1 MAVRSTSSPSPQ
13 SDTFLSGSFPWQR
26 QLWLWPH
33 LFSLDAPL
41 IAVLWQVLLTRDL
54 AIEVSRGEPFVLGL
68 CVWCVYIG
76 DRVLD
81 AMRPRT
87 AGWEPVRRRFYRDHL
102 QIASIAGLCLI
113 VMVLPLAYHLLKRS
127 TFYAGMVLTIPLLCY
142 LVLVHLP
149 PMRWRARWPREMAV
163 ACVFTLGV
171 FLAVW
176 IGDGRTLRP
185 LWMPAILFWLLC
197 WVNCCVIETW
207 EWYANIHHTEGK
219 PSHSTRWVARHFI
232 FIAGSI
238 ACLAVV
244 VGYRNLAPFHFSI
257 AVFLSGVAL
266 ALLAACR
273 PYLPINGLRVAADLA
288 LCTPLLV
295 LLFTVPS

>member
-1 MAVRSTSSPSPQ
+1 MAVRSTGSPSPR
-13 SDTFLSGSFPWQR
+13 SDAFFSGSFQWQR

-54 AIEVSRGEPFVLGL
+54 AVEVSRGEPLVLGL

-81 AMRPRT
+81 AMRPRP
-87 AGWEPVRRRFYRDHL
+87 AGWEPVRRTFYRNHL
-102 QIASIAGLCLI
+102 QIASIAGLCLV
-113 VMVLPLAYHLLKRS
+113 VMVFPLAYHLLKRS
-127 TFYAGMVLTIPLLCY
+127 TFYAGMALTVPLLCY
-142 LVLVHLP
+142 LALVHLA

-176 IGDGRTLRP
+176 IGDGRNLRP
-185 LWMPAILFWLLC
+185 LWIPAILLWLLC
-197 WVNCCVIETW
+197 WVNCCVIEAW
-207 EWYANIHHTEGK
+207 EWYANIHHTEGE
-219 PSHSTRWVARHFI
+219 PSRSTRWVARHFI
-232 FIAGSI
+232 FLAGSI
-238 ACLAVV
+238 TCLALV
-244 VGYRNLAPFHFSI
+244 VGYRNLAPLHFSI
-257 AVFLSGVAL
+257 AAFLSGAAL
-266 ALLAACR
+266 AILAACR
-273 PYLPINGLRVAADLA
+273 SYLPMNGLRVAADLA

-295 LLFTVPS
+295 FLFTFP